1 MAVEISDELQQSL
14 RANWARSEGTAEFI
28 KELTTK
34 RDVYLTR
41 AMNLSTSSPLDKD
54 LIHINVSQAKAI
66 NDMIAMVTKK

>member
-14 RANWARSEGTAEFI
+14 SANWARSEGTKEFV

-41 AMNLSTSSPLDKD
+41 AVNLSTSSPLDKD
-54 LIHINVSQAKAI
+54 LIHINVRQAQAI